1 LTIQINEYQSRIQVL
16 EQKSSREGSSSR
28 KDGEINELR
37 NQMTSLSYKLKQYEE
52 QISQYER
59 TFTQYESQISSLQ
72 QSNWKLEE
80 RTSKKTNEMAPMP
93 SQVDEERRIFEEG
106 KLGLKVIILLEEIN
120 RLKQKEQELTIKS

>member
-1 LTIQINEYQSRIQVL
+1 
-16 EQKSSREGSSSR
+16 
-28 KDGEINELR
+28 
-37 NQMTSLSYKLKQYEE
+37 MTSLSYKLKQYEE